1 MVREIC
7 ANFRLAFYVSLC
19 ISIFLV
25 MMYGMISEQS
35 QERPSRI
42 PFFDVMVHSSNGTRY
57 YTFHTTIQTPTQEI
71 NNSRPETAGVTSDQF
86 STFQIK
92 DAETEY
98 HICDRLDVIIQAKD
112 AQHVSKVN
120 GGDYFRVR
128 IFNNDLKAGA
138 SPDGEIV
145 YLGDGKY
152 KASFTLRWV
161 GKTFVRAILVHPA
174 EAVKVLRRVRDTY
187 PTRCGYSGRFTKT
200 VANQTFA
207 EDTLCNVV
215 PPKENVSICDLT
227 RSGIDAP
234 WFCTAPKK
242 ANLSCSDFSW
252 TSGNSVYS
260 KSLLE
265 HTMTTEE
272 QKLFTR
278 QKKEIRA
285 QGANF
290 VTVTDQ
296 DKNTSSLPPHCHNE
310 RLPPCYLG
318 SYNLSSSVSAGYLLK
333 GQWYSNFCR
342 LRAFAIPE
350 TLKCLTNKT
359 LYFHGDS
366 TTRQYFEYLVE
377 TLKGTLK
384 PNPPTKQ
391 SNWKVGPS
399 LAEDRVHNFTVHYR
413 HHGYPI
419 RNNWTDASEVQYIEE
434 ALDELA
440 ATPDT
445 VFMFTIWAHLTTVNM
460 SFYEHRVRRIK
471 AAVERLH
478 RRSPETL
485 VVIKSANTRSHPS
498 WGSSATYSDWY
509 AKELDLKLR
518 DVFKSY
524 DNKIG
529 FIDQWSMVVGFSNRD
544 AIHPDK
550 AIVSSGVRTL
560 LSYICPK

>member
-1 MVREIC
+1 MECRKLQIFVLFLAIC
-7 ANFRLAFYVSLC
+7 SLTFHVASTQEEEENQEAEDANVEETQTEAFDVEEEDDVLVLNADNFDDVVNDADIILVEFYAPWCGHCKRLAPEYAAAALEMKSGTPPVPFAKVDATES
-19 ISIFLV
+19 
-25 MMYGMISEQS
+25 SELA
-35 QERPSRI
+35 SR
-42 PFFDVMVHSSNGTRY
+42 F
-57 YTFHTTIQTPTQEI
+57 E
-71 NNSRPETAGVTSDQF
+71 
-86 STFQIK
+86 
-92 DAETEY
+92 
-98 HICDRLDVIIQAKD
+98 
-112 AQHVSKVN
+112 
-120 GGDYFRVR
+120 
-128 IFNNDLKAGA
+128 
-138 SPDGEIV
+138 
-145 YLGDGKY
+145 
-152 KASFTLRWV
+152 
-161 GKTFVRAILVHPA
+161 
-174 EAVKVLRRVRDTY
+174 
-187 PTRCGYSGRFTKT
+187 
-200 VANQTFA
+200 
-207 EDTLCNVV
+207 
-215 PPKENVSICDLT
+215 VSICDLT

-234 WFCTAPKK
+234 WFCTAPIK

-252 TSGNSVYS
+252 TSANTVYS

-272 QKLFTR
+272 QKLLIR
-278 QKKEIRA
+278 QKKEIRP
-285 QGANF
+285 QGAKF

-310 RLPPCYLG
+310 RLPPCILG
-318 SYNLSSSVSAGYLLK
+318 SHNLSSSMSAGYFLK

-434 ALDELA
+434 ALDVLD

-498 WGSSATYSDWY
+498 WGSSATFSDWY

-544 AIHPDK
+544 AIHPEK
-550 AIVSSGVRTL
+550 AIISSGVRTL